1 MFDSRDKT
9 QEGRT
14 EGRLRVMEAHG
25 VDPRGTAPPY
35 LRQPEK
41 IMSMSEL
48 FTHPV
53 WFKSKRGKK
62 ETPEETP
69 WPYGFWLLGRII
81 DLHIQANLSDSVG
94 QVPVKHS
101 LCSSIC

>member
-1 MFDSRDKT
+1 
-9 QEGRT
+9 
-14 EGRLRVMEAHG
+14 MEAHG

-35 LRQPEK
+35 LRQTEK

-62 ETPEETP
+62 RP
-69 WPYGFWLLGRII
+69 WRKHPGHMDCGSSVALLSFTHKLIY
-81 DLHIQANLSDSVG
+81 QSVLAKC
-94 QVPVKHS
+94 P
-101 LCSSIC
+101 